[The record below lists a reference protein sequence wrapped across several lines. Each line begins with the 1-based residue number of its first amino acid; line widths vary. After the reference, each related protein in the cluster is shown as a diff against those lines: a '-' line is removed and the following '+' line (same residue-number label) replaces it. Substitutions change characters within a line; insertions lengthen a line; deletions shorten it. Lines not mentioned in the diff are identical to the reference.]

1 MESLLF
7 SILILLVSMALL
19 YYGAEWLVK
28 GASRLALT
36 LGIPPLVIG
45 LTVVSFGT
53 SAPELLSSL
62 AAVVLHGSGSIAI
75 GNVIGSNIINIG
87 WILGLSA
94 LITPL
99 VIHSDIIRRE
109 APINI
114 LVIILLVGL
123 MWNGTLSRLEGWI
136 LFGTFVAYLI
146 LQRHLAKKKGGV
158 DRYTQE
164 LTAEVTHEKQ
174 EKAVGSWRHVLL
186 IVAGIVALGFGARW
200 LVDQAVLIARLAG
213 LSERVIGLTIV
224 AIGTSLPELATT
236 VVAALK
242 KETDLAVGN
251 IIGSNI
257 FNVLLVVGAA
267 SSFASLQFDP
277 ALLQF
282 DIWFLLGLTTA
293 MLFFLMTQRKLV
305 RWEGG
310 LLLLASFGY
319 TAHLFLR

>member
-62 AAVVLHGSGSIAI
+62 AAVLLHGSGSIAI
-75 GNVIGSNIINIG
+75 GNVLGSNIVNIG

-114 LVIILLVGL
+114 LVIVLLVGL

-136 LFGTFVAYLI
+136 LLGTFAGYLI
-146 LQRHLAKKKGGV
+146 LQLYLAKKKGGV
-158 DRYTQE
+158 DRYAQE
-164 LTAEVTHEKQ
+164 LTAEVTQ
-174 EKAVGSWRHVLL
+174 EKVIGNWRHGLL

-200 LVDQAVLIARLAG
+200 LVDQAVFIARLAG

-267 SSFASLQFDP
+267 SSLASLQFDP

-282 DIWFLLGLTTA
+282 DIWFLLGLTTV

-310 LLLLASFGY
+310 LLLLASLGY